1 MISSTGNAPPP
12 SSPSGPATDLML
24 TVNEARERILAHF
37 SPLPSEQ
44 VPILDALGRVLAED
58 VIAPND
64 VPPFDN
70 SAMDGYAVRAAD
82 LEAARDDRPV
92 MLAVLGELP
101 AGATT
106 EQPVTPNTCYRILTG
121 APLPPGAD
129 SIVPYELTDGVAF
142 GGWHGAAEAATA
154 VAAQHAVRVFK
165 TVKYDDN
172 VRHAGEDQR
181 QGDTIL
187 ARGTVIRPAEVGVL
201 GSLGRTSVAVVQRPR
216 VAILSTGDE
225 VVEIDRPLAPGLIRN
240 ANSYSLAAL
249 VRWYGG
255 EPLMLGIAADTV
267 ESLRELLWRGRRA
280 DMIVTT
286 GGVSMGDYDVV
297 KNILA
302 REGDVSFW
310 SIDMRPGKPVAFGT
324 LLDVPF
330 IGLPGNPVSTMVG
343 FEILVRPALLTLAG
357 HTRLAKTA
365 IRARAAH
372 RISNRS
378 GRENYMR
385 AIVTRDG
392 DEWVAHLTGE
402 QGSGIL
408 TSMHRANGLVVV
420 PRQTTRIEKG
430 ESVQVLMLD
439 WPSME

>member
-1 MISSTGNAPPP
+1 
-12 SSPSGPATDLML
+12 
-24 TVNEARERILAHF
+24 
-37 SPLPSEQ
+37 
-44 VPILDALGRVLAED
+44 
-58 VIAPND
+58 
-64 VPPFDN
+64 
-70 SAMDGYAVRAAD
+70 
-82 LEAARDDRPV
+82 
-92 MLAVLGELP
+92 
-101 AGATT
+101 
-106 EQPVTPNTCYRILTG
+106 
-121 APLPPGAD
+121 
-129 SIVPYELTDGVAF
+129 
-142 GGWHGAAEAATA
+142 
-154 VAAQHAVRVFK
+154 
-165 TVKYDDN
+165 
-172 VRHAGEDQR
+172 
-181 QGDTIL
+181 
-187 ARGTVIRPAEVGVL
+187 
-201 GSLGRTSVAVVQRPR
+201 
-216 VAILSTGDE
+216 
-225 VVEIDRPLAPGLIRN
+225 
-240 ANSYSLAAL
+240 
-249 VRWYGG
+249 
-255 EPLMLGIAADTV
+255 
-267 ESLRELLWRGRRA
+267 
-280 DMIVTT
+280 
-286 GGVSMGDYDVV
+286 MGDYDVV

>member
-1 MISSTGNAPPP
+1 MVSTTGDALPPAA
-12 SSPSGPATDLML
+12 PSGPTPDLML
-24 TVNEARERILAHF
+24 TVAEARDRILADF

-44 VPILDALGRVLAED
+44 VPVLDALGRVLAED
-58 VIAPND
+58 VVAPND

-82 LEAARDDRPV
+82 VKTAREDRPV

-101 AGATT
+101 AGVIT
-106 EQPVTPNTCYRILTG
+106 ERPVEPNTCYRILTG

-129 SIVPYELTDGVAF
+129 SVVPYELTDGVAF
-142 GGWHGAAEAATA
+142 GGWHGEAEAAAEIAEQGT
-154 VAAQHAVRVFK
+154 VRIFK
-165 TVKYDDN
+165 GVEHDDN
-172 VRHAGEDQR
+172 VRHAAEDLR
-181 QGDTIL
+181 QGDVIL
-187 ARGTVIRPAEVGVL
+187 RRGAVIRPAEVGVL
-201 GSLGRTSVAVVQRPR
+201 ASLGRTSVELVQRPR

-225 VVEIDRPLAPGLIRN
+225 VIEIDRPLEPGLIRN
-240 ANSYSLAAL
+240 SNSYSLAAL

-267 ESLRELLWRGRRA
+267 ESLREHLRRGRRA
-280 DMIVTT
+280 DVIVTT

-302 REGDVSFW
+302 HEGDVSFW
-310 SIDMRPGKPVAFGT
+310 SIDMRPGKPLAFGS
-324 LLDVPF
+324 LLGVPF
-330 IGLPGNPVSTMVG
+330 VGLPGNPVSTMVG
-343 FEILVRPALLTLAG
+343 FEILVRPAMLKLAG
-357 HTRLAKTA
+357 HTRWEKTA
-365 IRARAAH
+365 IRARSAH

-385 AIVTRDG
+385 ATVTQDG
-392 DEWVAHLTGE
+392 DEWSARLTGE

-420 PRQTTRIEKG
+420 PRKTTRIEKG
-430 ESVQVLMLD
+430 ESVHVLMLD